1 MIYKERFGITNGKE
15 EKGQFH
21 GRNRIVLAAAGSAVG
36 LVICG
41 DFRIL
46 RHNMAEEYLFLYTLY
61 LHLHL
66 ALLL

>member
-1 MIYKERFGITNGKE
+1 MNR
-15 EKGQFH
+15 QFP
-21 GRNRIVLAAAGSAVG
+21 RLEISRS
-36 LVICG
+36 
-41 DFRIL
+41 RL